1 MSPKDNQSNDTVCEM
16 PIGIVNLSSVRIRR
30 KSARSMHQLL
40 GRQIL
45 LATIVATLNLCN
57 WTHAVDAQPFYAG
70 KNITML
76 ISTSPGGATDVAG
89 RLVMRHL
96 GKYLPGQPNF
106 IAQNMPGAG
115 GIVAANYLTNVAK
128 PDGLTL
134 LAVNRANY
142 LEQMVGRPEVKLDF
156 RRLNWVGSFNRAPM
170 MIVCRKDTPHSS
182 IDAMR
187 SAKTP
192 ARFGEGGTGSISFV
206 FSSLV
211 GEILDFKVKHVTG
224 YGSAREIDLGLERGE
239 VDCRATSD
247 ITLVRPPWPT
257 WAQAGYV
264 SFLVQQGPMKSRL
277 LPQTVPTI
285 YELAPVSAKS
295 TLNLVD
301 VMVAYTD
308 FDRPFATAPGVPR
321 QTVELLRQA
330 FEKMLADANF
340 VAEAKKLVDW
350 DGASFL
356 TGADLQKRI
365 ETTVSQPPEVIKRI
379 KEILKET
386 E

>member
-1 MSPKDNQSNDTVCEM
+1 MTLVCEM
-16 PIGIVNLSSVRIRR
+16 LIGIVNLSSVRIRR

-40 GRQIL
+40 GRQVL

-76 ISTSPGGATDVAG
+76 ISTSPGG
-89 RLVMRHL
+89 
-96 GKYLPGQPNF
+96 
-106 IAQNMPGAG
+106 
-115 GIVAANYLTNVAK
+115 
-128 PDGLTL
+128 
-134 LAVNRANY
+134 
-142 LEQMVGRPEVKLDF
+142 
-156 RRLNWVGSFNRAPM
+156 
-170 MIVCRKDTPHSS
+170 
-182 IDAMR
+182 
-187 SAKTP
+187 
-192 ARFGEGGTGSISFV
+192 
-206 FSSLV
+206 
-211 GEILDFKVKHVTG
+211 
-224 YGSAREIDLGLERGE
+224 SARSRHILRDE
-239 VDCRATSD
+239 VRLTGQILPEMAHHQPSSD
-247 ITLVRPPWPT
+247 T
-257 WAQAGYV
+257 GCGV

-285 YELAPVSAKS
+285 YELAPASAKS

-321 QTVELLRQA
+321 QTVELLRQG

-340 VAEAKKLVDW
+340 VTEAKKLVDW

>member
-1 MSPKDNQSNDTVCEM
+1 
-16 PIGIVNLSSVRIRR
+16 
-30 KSARSMHQLL
+30 
-40 GRQIL
+40 
-45 LATIVATLNLCN
+45 
-57 WTHAVDAQPFYAG
+57 
-70 KNITML
+70 
-76 ISTSPGGATDVAG
+76 
-89 RLVMRHL
+89 
-96 GKYLPGQPNF
+96 
-106 IAQNMPGAG
+106 
-115 GIVAANYLTNVAK
+115 
-128 PDGLTL
+128 
-134 LAVNRANY
+134 
-142 LEQMVGRPEVKLDF
+142 VKLDF
-156 RRLNWVGSFNRAPM
+156 RRLNWIGSFNRAPM
-170 MIVCRKDTPHSS
+170 MIVCRKDTPYSS

-239 VDCRATSD
+239 IDCRATSD

-264 SFLVQQGPMKSRL
+264 SFLVQQGPVKSRL
-277 LPQTVPTI
+277 LPQTVPTV
-285 YELAPVSAKS
+285 YELAPASAKS
-295 TLNLVD
+295 TLNLMD
-301 VMVAYTD
+301 IMAAYTD

-321 QTVELLRQA
+321 QTVELLRQG

-365 ETTVSQPPEVIKRI
+365 EVTVSQPPELTKRI
-379 KEILKET
+379 KEILQE
-386 E
+386 

>member
-1 MSPKDNQSNDTVCEM
+1 MIPVCEM
-16 PIGIVNLSSVRIRR
+16 LNGIVNLLSVIIRR
-30 KSARSMHQLL
+30 KSETSMHQLL
-40 GRQIL
+40 GRRIL

-57 WTHAVDAQPFYAG
+57 WTHAVDAQPFYAE

-76 ISTSPGGATDVAG
+76 ISRSPGGATDVAG

-115 GIVAANYLTNVAK
+115 GIVAANYLSNVAK

-142 LEQMVGRPEVKLDF
+142 LEQMVARPEVKLDF

-170 MIVCRKDTPHSS
+170 MIVCRKDTPYSS

-211 GEILDFKVKHVTG
+211 GQILDFRVKHVTG

-285 YELAPVSAKS
+285 YELVPASAKS

-321 QTVELLRQA
+321 QTVELLRQG

-340 VAEAKKLVDW
+340 VAEAKKLMDW

-365 ETTVSQPPEVIKRI
+365 ETTVSQPPEVTKRI
-379 KEILKET
+379 KEILQET

>member
-1 MSPKDNQSNDTVCEM
+1 
-16 PIGIVNLSSVRIRR
+16 
-30 KSARSMHQLL
+30 MHQLL

-115 GIVAANYLTNVAK
+115 GIVAANYLSNVAK

-170 MIVCRKDTPHSS
+170 MIVCRKDTPYSS

-187 SAKTP
+187 SAKAP

-211 GEILDFKVKHVTG
+211 GEILDFKVKRHRLWLR
-224 YGSAREIDLGLERGE
+224 ARNRSRS
-239 VDCRATSD
+239 RAG
-247 ITLVRPPWPT
+247 R
-257 WAQAGYV
+257 
-264 SFLVQQGPMKSRL
+264 SRL
-277 LPQTVPTI
+277 PGDI
-285 YELAPVSAKS
+285 GHHIG
-295 TLNLVD
+295 
-301 VMVAYTD
+301 
-308 FDRPFATAPGVPR
+308 ATA
-321 QTVELLRQA
+321 
-330 FEKMLADANF
+330 LAH
-340 VAEAKKLVDW
+340 L
-350 DGASFL
+350 GASRL
-356 TGADLQKRI
+356 RLISGATGADEKPAAAANSADYL
-365 ETTVSQPPEVIKRI
+365 
-379 KEILKET
+379 
-386 E
+386 

>member
-1 MSPKDNQSNDTVCEM
+1 MGRYLRR
-16 PIGIVNLSSVRIRR
+16 PIFFAILVLELYGAAAGEAAA
-30 KSARSMHQLL
+30 AR
-40 GRQIL
+40 
-45 LATIVATLNLCN
+45 
-57 WTHAVDAQPFYAG
+57 PYYAG

-96 GKYLPGQPNF
+96 GKYLPGQPTL

-115 GIVAANYLTNVAK
+115 GIVSANYLYNVAK
-128 PDGLTL
+128 PDGLTV

-156 RRLNWVGSFNRAPM
+156 RKLNWVGSFNRAPM
-170 MIVCRKDTPHSS
+170 MIVCRKDSPYTS

-187 SAKTP
+187 SAKSP
-192 ARFGEGGTGSISFV
+192 ARFGEGGTGSISYV
-206 FSSLV
+206 FSNLI

-239 VDCRATSD
+239 IDCRATSD

-257 WAQAGYV
+257 WAQVGYV
-264 SFLVQQGPMKSRL
+264 SFLVQQGPVKSRL
-277 LPQTVPTI
+277 LPQTVPTV
-285 YELAPVSAKS
+285 YELAPASAKS
-295 TLNLVD
+295 TLNLMD
-301 VMVAYTD
+301 IMAAYTD

-321 QTVELLRQA
+321 QTVELLRQG

-365 ETTVSQPPEVIKRI
+365 EVTVSQPPELTKRI
-379 KEILKET
+379 TEILQE
-386 E
+386 

>member
-1 MSPKDNQSNDTVCEM
+1 MTTVSEIFIRFVSFSAM
-16 PIGIVNLSSVRIRR
+16 IIRPRSETRKHHLRGRRI
-30 KSARSMHQLL
+30 LL
-40 GRQIL
+40 G
-45 LATIVATLNLCN
+45 AMVAMLCSSN
-57 WTHAVDAQPFYAG
+57 WAQAVEAEPYYAG

-96 GKYLPGQPNF
+96 GKYLPGQPTL

-115 GIVAANYLTNVAK
+115 GIVAANYLSNIAK

-134 LAVNRANY
+134 LAVSRANY

-170 MIVCRKDTPHSS
+170 MIVCRKDTPYSS

-192 ARFGEGGTGSISFV
+192 AGFGEGGTGSISFV

-264 SFLVQQGPMKSRL
+264 SFLVQQGPVKSRL
-277 LPQTVPTI
+277 LPQTVPTV
-285 YELAPVSAKS
+285 YELAPASAKS
-295 TLNLVD
+295 TLNLMD
-301 VMVAYTD
+301 IMAAYTD

-321 QTVELLRQA
+321 QTVEVLRQG

-350 DGASFL
+350 DGTSFL

-365 ETTVSQPPEVIKRI
+365 EVTVSQPPEVTKRI
-379 KEILKET
+379 KEILQE
-386 E
+386 

>member
-1 MSPKDNQSNDTVCEM
+1 MTLVCEIL
-16 PIGIVNLSSVRIRR
+16 IGIVNLSSTIIRR

-40 GRQIL
+40 GRRAL
-45 LATIVATLNLCN
+45 LVTIVATLYSSN
-57 WTHAVDAQPFYAG
+57 WTQAVEAQPFYAG

-115 GIVAANYLTNVAK
+115 GIVAANYLSNVVK

-170 MIVCRKDTPHSS
+170 MIVCRKDTPYSS

-239 VDCRATSD
+239 VDCPAASD

-264 SFLVQQGPMKSRL
+264 SFLVQQGPIKSRL
-277 LPQTVPTI
+277 LPQTVPDC
-285 YELAPVSAKS
+285 L
-295 TLNLVD
+295 
-301 VMVAYTD
+301 
-308 FDRPFATAPGVPR
+308 
-321 QTVELLRQA
+321 
-330 FEKMLADANF
+330 
-340 VAEAKKLVDW
+340 
-350 DGASFL
+350 
-356 TGADLQKRI
+356 
-365 ETTVSQPPEVIKRI
+365 
-379 KEILKET
+379 
-386 E
+386 